1 MEQDEVMQ
9 TTGGADE
16 TVRSYISPIGYSNSS
31 ECGYCRGRSAVS
43 KKRYSY
49 YAVTNDLSPSFYQ
62 SLVDRCWRRSGTL
75 LYRPNQRSACC
86 PHYTLR
92 LDSNEFRPSKD
103 QRQAINRFNNYVVG
117 EPYTKEAARLHPRSR
132 EESKR
137 RDAVFDLVE
146 RVHEAE
152 RERVASPPEP
162 AHNFTVALEP
172 DNFTE
177 EKYFLFENYQRLVHK
192 EPPSKISRSGFR
204 RFLCDSPIR
213 RTTDAGP
220 DGTQRKLGSFHQ
232 CYRLDGKLVA
242 IGVLDLLPH
251 CVSAV
256 YFLYHE
262 SIHKYNPGKLGAM
275 REIALAIEGGYRWW
289 YSGYYIHTCPKMQY
303 KNDYAP
309 QYILDPGTLT
319 WHPLTKGDMAIFD
332 DKGYARFP
340 RVTAPNGGSKPDNP
354 EGDDQDHN
362 SDDKEA
368 GESQGDDSDGK
379 SADENDSDDDD
390 GQREFLLQSN
400 MPGILSLDEVAA
412 LDLDDIAVVTDGHS
426 EMFSTSD
433 LVVWR
438 TQTIAQYPSLK
449 ARVAELVAAV
459 GPDLLDELCLDF
471 RTRRQSF

>member
-1 MEQDEVMQ
+1 M
-9 TTGGADE
+9 
-16 TVRSYISPIGYSNSS
+16 
-31 ECGYCRGRSAVS
+31 
-43 KKRYSY
+43 
-49 YAVTNDLSPSFYQ
+49 TNDLSPSFYQ

-92 LDSNEFRPSKD
+92 LDSKEFRPTKD
-103 QRQAINRFNNYVVG
+103 QRQAVNRFNSYVVG
-117 EPYTKEAARLHPRSR
+117 ESYTKEAARLHPRSR

-137 RDAVFDLVE
+137 RDAVFDLVQ

-152 RERVASPPEP
+152 RERVPSPPEP
-162 AHNFTVALEP
+162 AHDFTVVLEP
-172 DNFTE
+172 DDFTE
-177 EKYFLFENYQRLVHK
+177 EKYLLFENYQRLVHK
-192 EPPSKISRSGFR
+192 EPASKISRSGFK

-213 RTTDAGP
+213 RTTDVGP
-220 DGTQRKLGSFHQ
+220 DGNQRKLGSFHQ

-242 IGVLDLLPH
+242 MGVLDLLPH

-275 REIALAIEGGYRWW
+275 REIALAVEGGYRWW

-309 QYILDPGTLT
+309 QYILDPETLT
-319 WHPLTKGDMAIFD
+319 WHPLTKTDMAIFD
-332 DKGYARFP
+332 HKGYAKFP
-340 RVTAPNGGSKPDNP
+340 RVGAPSGGGDGKSEKPK
-354 EGDDQDHN
+354 GDDGGVGS

-368 GESQGDDSDGK
+368 GGGAQGDNSDGK
-379 SADENDSDDDD
+379 SEGNSDSDGDYEYD
-390 GQREFLLQSN
+390 GQREFLLRSN
-400 MPGILSLDEVAA
+400 MPGILSLDEVAL
-412 LDLDDIAVVTDGHS
+412 LDLDDIAVVTDGQS

-438 TQTIAQYPSLK
+438 TQAITQYPSLK